1 MLLIY
6 YYCSEWV
13 NRRGKDSLVQKRSR
27 KASIRH
33 CLYFFKIIK
42 SAMYYSL
49 VKEVQ
54 EYETKILGMGTWVK
68 DKLTSAAGKIV

>member
-1 MLLIY
+1 
-6 YYCSEWV
+6 
-13 NRRGKDSLVQKRSR
+13 
-27 KASIRH
+27 
-33 CLYFFKIIK
+33 
-42 SAMYYSL
+42 MYYSL